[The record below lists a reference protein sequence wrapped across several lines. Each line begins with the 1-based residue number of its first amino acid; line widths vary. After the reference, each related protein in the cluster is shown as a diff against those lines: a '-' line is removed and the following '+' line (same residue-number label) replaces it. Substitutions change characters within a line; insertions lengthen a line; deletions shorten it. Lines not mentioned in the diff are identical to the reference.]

1 MAAPADAVVLKR
13 AAHAVVGHGAMLEP
27 DAAAFAEARGEEGAQ
42 LSGAAVG
49 GVRADGLAEV
59 SVPREGGNY
68 RLSVAGSQRGVVAAD
83 NITQVNGLR
92 LENRRPDVPPSVD
105 WPLAAVGAEHD
116 RPVVGTV
123 GNDCHRPRLFRPV
136 IGHMR

>member
-1 MAAPADAVVLKR
+1 MATPTYAVVFKR
-13 AAHAVVGHGAMLEP
+13 AAHAVVGHSTGLEA
-27 DAAAFAEARGEEGAQ
+27 DAAALAEASGEERAQ
-42 LSGAAVG
+42 LSSAAVG

-59 SVPREGGNY
+59 SVRREGGHY
-68 RLSVAGSQRGVVAAD
+68 RVRVAGSQCGVVAAD
-83 NITQVNGLR
+83 NSTQVGGLR

-105 WPLAAVGAEHD
+105 WPLAAVGTEHD